1 MSVTLINN
9 LGTGNFGKV
18 YKAKKEN
25 GDIFAVKII
34 EPKELRYIE
43 LDILSRLRSPYLI
56 KSFQDPIIDT
66 NLGKGIT
73 MDLKESSLNNL
84 NTEKLSYH
92 QMKRIIISSLHGLKC
107 MHDNNYLHL
116 DIKLANIMYDVDKGG
131 DFTAFIGDFGYAARC
146 SNSREG
152 ITTKS
157 RSFNVFMAPENLAE
171 MKKGEFHFND
181 RTDVWSLGMVF
192 LFLLGARIKLTKS
205 ENLLKD
211 LEAVDEEYIEE
222 KIRVYNKNKM
232 SPQEEIEL
240 KELLV
245 HMLKLKNKD
254 RMSTNDLGK
263 MALLK
268 NGKLRDSCMLEK
280 PKEIYYL
287 PYISPQTK
295 EGIAMIE
302 KAYKENK
309 KLQAS
314 DLSLAQYFLTLQIFI
329 RMMTRSKADLND
341 EELKHMVNVSLSTS
355 QNYYHNI
362 SNGNFEVAEKL
373 NGEVGYN
380 PYFYKAHSIDDLV
393 ILNYYIKDNDN
404 LISFYNLIE
413 PCELFDIF
421 RNMYEYTNVSK
432 NKIKVEDFFKITVP
446 KKKEEIDTTVFS
458 PEDYHNTLPKIEEN
472 ENNITTIKKVEK
484 DFREN
489 ILTEIKKDIKN
500 IDTKDERIDIVYN
513 LLQGNINSNI
523 YHNLKNVLGDINI
536 SEVFTKLVDYGYIKL
551 DTEQIVKEYEIEK
564 EYVIIVDGNKSS
576 LLHIKDKKVTH
587 YYSDKIDKI
596 AKFYQE
602 KGYNYENNFDYG
614 IGNCC
619 VLREACI
626 LFNIFYN
633 QQEKE
638 LDFSTKCL
646 ERNTFFLIIV
656 FLISH

>member
-263 MALLK
+263 MALFK

-458 PEDYHNTLPKIEEN
+458 PEDYHNTLPKFEEN

-484 DFREN
+484 VFREN

-551 DTEQIVKEYEIEK
+551 DTDQIVKEYEIEK